1 MIVIAALLA
10 VGQPSTLVAQM
21 DDQSWRMFARASIE
35 NSGRRTEENVRTR
48 RMRELAR
55 SIGQL
60 GAGDEQARTG
70 LIAGPSGM

>member
-10 VGQPSTLVAQM
+10 VGQPSTLVARM
-21 DDQSWRMFARASIE
+21 DDQSWKLFARASID
-35 NSGRRTEENVRTR
+35 NPGRHTEGNARAR

-60 GAGDEQARTG
+60 ANDGQGSAS